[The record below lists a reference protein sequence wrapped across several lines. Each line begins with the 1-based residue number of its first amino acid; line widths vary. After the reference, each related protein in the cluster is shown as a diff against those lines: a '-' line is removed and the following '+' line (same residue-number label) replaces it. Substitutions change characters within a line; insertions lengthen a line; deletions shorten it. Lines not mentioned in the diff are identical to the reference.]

1 MFFDSSTVPGECF
14 KGQMKI
20 DWFVFFIGF
29 ILLLVGKTE
38 ENRRP
43 RYPPAGLGSVY
54 LIDLWSFYV
63 WKVILGRKLLLLKW
77 ILSSAENYT
86 LDLMFTKEKNPTWCW
101 RAGRWVFSPLRW
113 CCEKFHVSFSNWR
126 LFYDLSKFAVLQQVV
141 KSRFSKCQDC
151 VGYLA
156 FSSLILYIT
165 GKIMFSN
172 IPLGL

>member
-63 WKVILGRKLLLLKW
+63 
-77 ILSSAENYT
+77 
-86 LDLMFTKEKNPTWCW
+86 
-101 RAGRWVFSPLRW
+101 
-113 CCEKFHVSFSNWR
+113 
-126 LFYDLSKFAVLQQVV
+126 
-141 KSRFSKCQDC
+141 
-151 VGYLA
+151 
-156 FSSLILYIT
+156 
-165 GKIMFSN
+165 
-172 IPLGL
+172 